1 MYKKRLLSVLT
12 SILLL
17 SSSLP
22 PPVSAAEGSDAD
34 PAAGMINISSSW
46 KGTVFGDVGGQD
58 KITAA
63 NFGIT
68 EHADSTVTL
77 RSSADRGKI
86 SGSTEGIAYYF
97 QQMDP
102 EADFELK
109 ATAHVDAWTAN
120 NQVSFGIM
128 LRSNVWD
135 NQSGAYTGDFTAVG
149 ALDQEMKAFYKQG
162 GSLQKAGYSFD
173 TAVKPAAGEDYD
185 LSIKKTGNLYVF
197 TLDGVTK
204 TLEGFGGAVQYA
216 GLYTAR
222 NTTVTFSNVQLLQ
235 EKPAELGPWTYSAF
249 GGNTSAV
256 KNPVPV
262 DATETS
268 VTLETYGGKISGSDE
283 GLSFYF
289 KEIPAQANF
298 ELTATARVLSFN
310 SNSSISTPNQKSF
323 GLMLRDSVGMNGDSA
338 TATSNYAA
346 VGALDQVIKGFYKQ
360 AAQVKL
366 SPFSGIPAP
375 AAGEEYGLSI
385 KKSGNTLQL
394 SAGGQTETVT
404 LDGAFSDTLFA
415 GVYAARDA
423 VIAFS
428 DIKIRLE
435 TKTVTALTADTSA
448 MPKTSYYIREELDL
462 TGLSVKALYSDNSEA
477 ILSPSDY
484 IVTGFD
490 SSKAG
495 ANTVTIHYNGASAA
509 ITLQI
514 LPLSVSELTVKYYP
528 AKTVYYP
535 GDAFDPQGLVV
546 LAGYNGSTSA
556 AELDASLYSL
566 SIKGQNVTEQAPYLL
581 TEPGVYE
588 VTVTSVETP
597 EATTAFEIK
606 VEDAV
611 LSKLEIR
618 NLPEQTVYY
627 IGDSL
632 KLEGL
637 VLYAHYSD
645 GTSQRLMKEEYTVSP
660 LDTSAPGTKE
670 IVVSHKG
677 VTAKFPVQV
686 KIKQLTGIEVTAY
699 PKTTFLLNDSFDSE
713 GLTVSKVYDNGDREV
728 LSSYVLDTNK
738 FNSKAAGV
746 YAIGI
751 IPADHSIDP
760 ITYSVTV
767 REASQPVWNSIQFGQ
782 STSAAN
788 NQTLVREDG
797 SVRLIALEGGG
808 KVTEDHDGIT
818 FYYTVLDAAQDN
830 FVLSA
835 DIQVSAYA
843 KTPHDGQ
850 ESFGIMA
857 HDAIGTAGNS
867 SVFASNIAAIGGY
880 SGGTKSSNGTQ
891 LFVRTGV
898 ESSDGAGSKGIQTFM
913 LKNEQPAP
921 GNTFPAA
928 PYRLT
933 LSKTN
938 SGFTGQL
945 NDGKEAVF
953 FTPDILNVQDGK
965 MYVGF
970 YAARLATIDVSSI
983 QLTVTSAA
991 TDAPKVNPP
1000 LNPVAPAFDILSL
1013 GRTSESEYQLILRP
1027 NVSGAVTLKQGSAII
1042 AQDVRAEAGKRLALP
1057 AALAAQETNFSI
1069 SFLPDD
1075 TQYLTSYDKIVRNFT
1090 VTMKS
1095 YADNSDI
1102 YVSPAGTSTGDG
1114 TKEHP
1119 LDVDTAIDF
1128 VQPGQHI
1135 IVLDGRYV
1143 RSSKLEIK
1151 KYNDGTADAMK
1162 VLEAAPGARPV
1173 FDFDKKTEGV
1183 LLSGSYWH
1191 IKGLDFTRTAGNTKG
1206 FTVGGNHNIVENSR
1220 FYGNGDTGLQIS
1232 RTDGTAAVIADW
1244 PSYNLILNSSSFDNR
1259 DPSDNNADGFAA
1271 KLTSG
1276 VGNVFRGCLSYNN
1289 IDDGWDLYT
1298 KAGTGAIGAVL
1309 IENSAAFNNGRLT
1322 DGTVG
1327 AGDKNGFKLG
1337 GEGISVHHIIRNS
1350 IAFGNGAYGYTSNSN
1365 PGVIAENNIGFN
1377 NARGNLSFT
1386 TYDHITPNFTI
1397 DGFLSYRSASIAKD
1411 QYPAGLAADNNFMYD
1426 GAISA
1431 NKSGKQLS
1439 DANFASLTPVSFYAR
1454 DAAGN
1459 VVWGDFLKFIPFSSD
1474 NEPGG
1479 EEPVATP
1486 TPGVTPS
1493 PSATPQPTATAVPA
1507 IPGGTGAAA
1516 DLAVTA
1522 IQPDGSI
1529 SVTLPVTAAQGTAR
1543 AALTDTTLQNA
1554 LAQAKSQAD
1563 GTRLL
1568 QLRVKENEADGFSA
1582 YEITLPAS
1590 LFTTGNPRLQLEV
1603 DTAIAGFVLP
1613 DTLFLSAKLTGASTV
1628 MLKVSIAEPS
1638 GALKGQP
1645 GSSPLIAYELLVDG
1659 KAAGADSLSSAIGIR
1674 LPYQTALPASE
1685 HPFIVVWQVSGSGVI
1700 TPVVNSRFD
1709 AAGKQAV
1716 FTAEQPAGQYA
1727 AVHNHPAFGDVSSR
1741 HWAKNAIE
1749 VLASRGI
1756 IQGVPGDRFLPGQS
1770 ITRAD
1775 FASML
1780 VRLLNLSGTAGGTGA
1795 GFADVKPE
1803 DYFYGDLLTARQHGL
1818 INGQQDGS
1826 FQPQEPVS
1834 RQDMFVMTA
1843 RALKAAGIL
1852 QGDSAEAAGASAN
1865 FAGQAGIASYAAA
1878 DIAWLAEAGFIKGDA
1893 GGLLHPAALTTRAE
1907 AAVLIY
1913 RILMQQ

>member
-1 MYKKRLLSVLT
+1 
-12 SILLL
+12 
-17 SSSLP
+17 
-22 PPVSAAEGSDAD
+22 
-34 PAAGMINISSSW
+34 MINISSSW
-46 KGTVFGDVGGQD
+46 KGSVFGDVGGQD

-86 SGSTEGIAYYF
+86 SGSTEGITYYF
-97 QQMDP
+97 QQIDP

-120 NQVSFGIM
+120 NQVSFGMM

-149 ALDQEMKAFYKQG
+149 ALDQEMKAFYKSNG
-162 GSLQKAGYSFD
+162 GSLQKTGYLFESA
-173 TAVKPAAGEDYD
+173 TKPAAGEDYD
-185 LSIKKTGNLYVF
+185 LSIRKTGDLYVF

-235 EKPAELGPWTYSAF
+235 EEPIQLGPWTYSAF

-256 KNPVPV
+256 KNPAPV

-289 KEIPAQANF
+289 REIPAQANF
-298 ELTATARVLSFN
+298 ELTATARVISFN

-338 TATSNYAA
+338 AVTSNYAA
-346 VGALDQVIKGFYKQ
+346 VGALDQVMKGFYKQ

-366 SPFSGIPAP
+366 SPFSGISVP
-375 AAGEEYGLSI
+375 AAGEEYGLRI

-394 SAGGQTETVT
+394 SAGVQTETVT
-404 LDGAFSDTLFA
+404 LGGAFSDTLFA

-423 VIAFS
+423 MIAFS
-428 DIKIRLE
+428 DISIRLE

-448 MPKTSYYIREELDL
+448 MPKTSYFIGEALDL

-477 ILSPSDY
+477 ILSPADY

-495 ANTVTIHYNGASAA
+495 ANTVTIHYNGAAAA

-514 LPLSVSELTVKYYP
+514 LPLSVSGLTVKYYP

-535 GDAFDPQGLVV
+535 GDTFDPQGLV
-546 LAGYNGSTSA
+546 LMAGYNSSTA
-556 AELDASLYSL
+556 VTELDDSLYSL
-566 SIKGQNVTEQAPYLL
+566 SIKGESVTEQAPYLF
-581 TEPGVYE
+581 TEAGVYE

-597 EATTAFEIK
+597 EVTTAFDIK
-606 VEDAV
+606 VEDAT
-611 LSKLEIR
+611 LSKMEIR

-645 GTSQRLMKEEYTVSP
+645 GSSQRLMKEEYTVSP

-670 IVVSHKG
+670 LTVTHKG

-699 PKTTFLLNDSFDSE
+699 PKTTFLLNEGFDSE
-713 GLTVSKVYDNGDREV
+713 GLAVSKVYDNGDREV
-728 LSSYVLDTNK
+728 LSSYTLDTSK

-746 YAIGI
+746 YAIGV
-751 IPADHSIDP
+751 IPADHSIDS

-767 REASQPVWNSIQFGQ
+767 REASQPVWSSIQFGQ
-782 STSAAN
+782 STSASN

-797 SVRLIALEGGG
+797 TVRLIALEGGG

-843 KTPHDGQ
+843 KSPYDGQ

-857 HDAIGTAGNS
+857 RDAIGTAGNS

-898 ESSDGAGSKGIQTFM
+898 ESSDGAGSKGIKAVM
-913 LKNEQPAP
+913 LNTEQPAP

-970 YAARLATIDVSSI
+970 YTARLATIDISSI

-991 TDAPKVNPP
+991 TDTPKVDPP
-1000 LNPVAPAFDILSL
+1000 QSPVTPVFDILSL
-1013 GRTSESEYQLILRP
+1013 GRTSQSDYQLILRP
-1027 NVSGAVTLKQGSAII
+1027 NVSGTVTLKQGSAVI

-1057 AALAAQETNFSI
+1057 ASLAAQQDTNFSI

-1095 YADNSDI
+1095 YGDKSDI

-1114 TKEHP
+1114 TPEHP

-1173 FDFDKKTEGV
+1173 FDFDKNRGRPAERQ
-1183 LLSGSYWH
+1183 LLAH
-1191 IKGLDFTRTAGNTKG
+1191 
-1206 FTVGGNHNIVENSR
+1206 
-1220 FYGNGDTGLQIS
+1220 Q
-1232 RTDGTAAVIADW
+1232 
-1244 PSYNLILNSSSFDNR
+1244 
-1259 DPSDNNADGFAA
+1259 
-1271 KLTSG
+1271 
-1276 VGNVFRGCLSYNN
+1276 
-1289 IDDGWDLYT
+1289 
-1298 KAGTGAIGAVL
+1298 GTG
-1309 IENSAAFNNGRLT
+1309 F
-1322 DGTVG
+1322 
-1327 AGDKNGFKLG
+1327 
-1337 GEGISVHHIIRNS
+1337 H
-1350 IAFGNGAYGYTSNSN
+1350 AYG
-1365 PGVIAENNIGFN
+1365 
-1377 NARGNLSFT
+1377 R
-1386 TYDHITPNFTI
+1386 
-1397 DGFLSYRSASIAKD
+1397 
-1411 QYPAGLAADNNFMYD
+1411 QY
-1426 GAISA
+1426 
-1431 NKSGKQLS
+1431 Q
-1439 DANFASLTPVSFYAR
+1439 
-1454 DAAGN
+1454 
-1459 VVWGDFLKFIPFSSD
+1459 
-1474 NEPGG
+1474 
-1479 EEPVATP
+1479 
-1486 TPGVTPS
+1486 
-1493 PSATPQPTATAVPA
+1493 
-1507 IPGGTGAAA
+1507 
-1516 DLAVTA
+1516 
-1522 IQPDGSI
+1522 
-1529 SVTLPVTAAQGTAR
+1529 
-1543 AALTDTTLQNA
+1543 
-1554 LAQAKSQAD
+1554 
-1563 GTRLL
+1563 RLH
-1568 QLRVKENEADGFSA
+1568 R
-1582 YEITLPAS
+1582 
-1590 LFTTGNPRLQLEV
+1590 R
-1603 DTAIAGFVLP
+1603 
-1613 DTLFLSAKLTGASTV
+1613 
-1628 MLKVSIAEPS
+1628 
-1638 GALKGQP
+1638 
-1645 GSSPLIAYELLVDG
+1645 
-1659 KAAGADSLSSAIGIR
+1659 R
-1674 LPYQTALPASE
+1674 
-1685 HPFIVVWQVSGSGVI
+1685 
-1700 TPVVNSRFD
+1700 
-1709 AAGKQAV
+1709 
-1716 FTAEQPAGQYA
+1716 
-1727 AVHNHPAFGDVSSR
+1727 
-1741 HWAKNAIE
+1741 
-1749 VLASRGI
+1749 
-1756 IQGVPGDRFLPGQS
+1756 QS
-1770 ITRAD
+1770 
-1775 FASML
+1775 
-1780 VRLLNLSGTAGGTGA
+1780 
-1795 GFADVKPE
+1795 
-1803 DYFYGDLLTARQHGL
+1803 
-1818 INGQQDGS
+1818 
-1826 FQPQEPVS
+1826 
-1834 RQDMFVMTA
+1834 
-1843 RALKAAGIL
+1843 
-1852 QGDSAEAAGASAN
+1852 
-1865 FAGQAGIASYAAA
+1865 
-1878 DIAWLAEAGFIKGDA
+1878 
-1893 GGLLHPAALTTRAE
+1893 
-1907 AAVLIY
+1907 
-1913 RILMQQ
+1913 

>member
-1 MYKKRLLSVLT
+1 MEGILVLLKKRLLSVLT

-22 PPVSAAEGSDAD
+22 PLASAAEVSDPD
-34 PAAGMINISSSW
+34 PAAGMINISSNW
-46 KGTVFGDVGGQD
+46 KGSVFGDVGGQD

-68 EHADSTVTL
+68 ENADSTVTL

-97 QQMDP
+97 QQIDP
-102 EADFELK
+102 AADFELK
-109 ATAHVDAWTAN
+109 AKAHVDAWTAN
-120 NQVSFGIM
+120 NQVSFGLM
-128 LRSNVWD
+128 LRGNVWD

-149 ALDQEMKAFYKQG
+149 ALDQEMKAFYKSGG
-162 GSLQKAGYSFD
+162 GSLQKTGYLFD
-173 TAVKPAAGEDYD
+173 TAGKPAAGEDYD
-185 LSIKKTGNLYVF
+185 LSIRKTGNLYVF

-204 TLEGFGGAVQYA
+204 TLEGFSGAVQYA

-235 EKPAELGPWTYSAF
+235 EKPIELGPWTYSAF

-256 KNPVPV
+256 KNPAPV

-289 KEIPAQANF
+289 REIPAQANF
-298 ELTATARVLSFN
+298 ELTATAKVLSFN

-323 GLMLRDSVGMNGDSA
+323 GLMLRDSVGVNGDSA
-338 TATSNYAA
+338 AVTSNYAA

-360 AAQVKL
+360 SSQVKL
-366 SPFSGIPAP
+366 APFSGISVP
-375 AAGEEYGLSI
+375 AAGEEYALRI

-394 SAGGQTETVT
+394 STGSQTETVT

-423 VIAFS
+423 VVAFS
-428 DIKIRLE
+428 DVDIRLE
-435 TKTVTALTADTSA
+435 TKAVTSLTADTSA
-448 MPKTSYYIREELDL
+448 MVKTSYFIGEALDL
-462 TGLSVKALYSDNSEA
+462 TGLSVKAVYSDSSEA
-477 ILSPSDY
+477 VLSPADY

-495 ANTVTIHYNGASAA
+495 ANTVTVHYNGASAA

-514 LPLSVSELTVKYYP
+514 LPLSVSGLIVKYYP

-535 GDAFDPQGLVV
+535 GDTFDPQGLVL
-546 LAGYNGSTSA
+546 LAGYNGSPPGT
-556 AELDASLYSL
+556 ELDTTLYSL
-566 SIKGQNVTEQAPYLL
+566 SINGQPVTEQAPYLFSG
-581 TEPGVYE
+581 PGVYE
-588 VTVTSVETP
+588 VTAASVETP
-597 EATTAFEIK
+597 EVTTAFDIT
-606 VEDAV
+606 VEDAA

-618 NLPEQTVYY
+618 NLPKQTLYY
-627 IGDSL
+627 IGDTL

-645 GTSQRLMKEEYTVSP
+645 GTSQRLMKEEYSVSA
-660 LDTSAPGTKE
+660 LDTSVPGSRE
-670 IVVSHKG
+670 ITVSHKG
-677 VTAKFPVQV
+677 ATVKFPVEV
-686 KIKQLTGIEVTAY
+686 KIKQLTGIEVTVY
-699 PKTTFLLNDSFDSE
+699 PKTSFLLDDSFSSN
-713 GLTVSKVYDNGDREV
+713 GLAVSKVYDNGDREV
-728 LSSYVLDTNK
+728 LSGYTLDTSK
-738 FNSKAAGV
+738 FDSKNAGV
-746 YAIGI
+746 YDIVI
-751 IPADHSIDP
+751 IPADPDIDP
-760 ITYSVTV
+760 ISYPVTV
-767 REASQPVWNSIQFGQ
+767 REAAQPVWSSIHFGQ

-788 NQTLVREDG
+788 NQTVVREDG
-797 SVRLIALEGGG
+797 SIRLIALEGGG

-818 FYYTVLDAAQDN
+818 FYYTVLDAVQDN

-843 KTPHDGQ
+843 KSPYDGQ

-857 HDAIGTAGNS
+857 RDVIGTAGNS

-898 ESSDGAGSKGIQTFM
+898 ESSDGAGSKGIKTVM
-913 LKNEQPAP
+913 LNTEQPAP

-938 SGFTGQL
+938 SGFTGQI

-970 YAARLATIDVSSI
+970 YTARLATIDVSSI

-991 TDAPKVNPP
+991 TDAPKIDPP
-1000 LNPVAPAFDILSL
+1000 QNAVTPAFDILSL
-1013 GRTSESEYQLILRP
+1013 GRTSQSDYRMILRP
-1027 NVSGAVTLKQGSAII
+1027 NVNGTVTLKQGSAVI
-1042 AQDVRAEAGKRLALP
+1042 AQDITAEAGKRLSLSAE
-1057 AALAAQETNFSI
+1057 LAAQQDTNFSI

-1095 YADNSDI
+1095 YAEGNDI
-1102 YVSPAGTSTGDG
+1102 YVSPAGTVTGDG
-1114 TKEHP
+1114 TLEHP
-1119 LDVDTAIDF
+1119 LDIDTAIDY
-1128 VQPGQHI
+1128 VQPGQRI
-1135 IVLDGRYV
+1135 IVQDGRYV

-1162 VLEAAPGARPV
+1162 ILEAAPGARPI

-1191 IKGLDFTRTAGNTKG
+1191 VKGLDFTRTAGNTKG

-1220 FYGNGDTGLQIS
+1220 FYANGDTGLQIS
-1232 RTDGTAAVIADW
+1232 RTDGTAVELAEW

-1276 VGNVFRGCLSYNN
+1276 VGNVFRGCQSYNN

-1309 IENSAAFNNGRLT
+1309 IEDSAAFNNGHLT

-1350 IAFGNGAYGYTSNSN
+1350 VAFGNGAYGFTSNSN

-1377 NARGNLSFT
+1377 NTRGNLSFT
-1386 TYDHITPNFTI
+1386 TYDHITPDFTI
-1397 DGFLSYRSASIAKD
+1397 GGFLSYRTASIAKD
-1411 QYPAGLAADNNFMYD
+1411 QYPAGLAADNNYMYD
-1426 GAISA
+1426 GTVSA

-1439 DANFASLTPVSFYAR
+1439 DANFVSLTPVSVYSR
-1454 DAAGN
+1454 DASGN
-1459 VVWGDFLKFIPFSSD
+1459 VVWGDFLKFIPFDD
-1474 NEPGG
+1474 NEPGE
-1479 EEPVATP
+1479 EEPAATP
-1486 TPGVTPS
+1486 TPGATPAPS
-1493 PSATPQPTATAVPA
+1493 PTPAPA
-1507 IPGGTGAAA
+1507 LPGGTVTAA
-1516 DLAVTA
+1516 DPAVSTV
-1522 IQPDGSI
+1522 QPDGSVSI
-1529 SVTLPVTAAQGTAR
+1529 TLAATAVQGKVQAVLSD
-1543 AALTDTTLQNA
+1543 ASLQKA
-1554 LAQAKSQAD
+1554 LAVALNQAD

-1568 QLRVKENEADGFSA
+1568 
-1582 YEITLPAS
+1582 
-1590 LFTTGNPRLQLEV
+1590 RLQLKEEAATGAYAITIPASAFTAGTSRLQIEV
-1603 DTAIAGFVLP
+1603 NTAIASVVLP
-1613 DTLFLSAKLTGASTV
+1613 DQLFKADELAAAKAITLQI
-1628 MLKVSIAEPS
+1628 SITEPS
-1638 GALKGQP
+1638 GVLKEQLGGAP
-1645 GSSPLIAYELLVDG
+1645 LVAFELLLDGKPAGDSGSSSGVQV
-1659 KAAGADSLSSAIGIR
+1659 R
-1674 LPYQTALPASE
+1674 LPYTAAVPAADQ
-1685 HPFIVVWQVSGSGVI
+1685 PFIVVWQISAGGVI
-1700 TPVVNSRFD
+1700 TAVVDSRYD
-1709 AAGKQAV
+1709 TAAKQAV
-1716 FTAEQPAGQYA
+1716 FTADRTAGQYA
-1727 AVHNHPAFGDVSSR
+1727 AVLHHPSFKDVSGS
-1741 HWAKNAIE
+1741 HWASHEIAL
-1749 VLASRGI
+1749 LASRGI
-1756 IQGVPGDRFLPGQS
+1756 LKGMPDSSFLPEQS
-1770 ITRAD
+1770 VTRAD
-1775 FASML
+1775 FASLL
-1780 VRLLNLSGTAGGTGA
+1780 VRLLGLSGAAGGNTA
-1795 GFADVKPE
+1795 GFADVQPE
-1803 DYFYGDLLTARQHGL
+1803 DYFYGELITAKQHGL
-1818 INGQQDGS
+1818 INGQPDGY
-1826 FQPQEPVS
+1826 FHPQEPVS
-1834 RQDMFVMTA
+1834 RQDMFVMTV

-1852 QGDSAEAAGASAN
+1852 QGDSAASSALSS
-1865 FAGQAGIASYAAA
+1865 FADRAEIASYAAG
-1878 DIAWLAEAGFIKGDA
+1878 DIAVLAEAGFIKGDA
-1893 GGLLHPAALTTRAE
+1893 GGQLNPSKLSTRAE

-1913 RILMQQ
+1913 RILMSL

>member
-46 KGTVFGDVGGQD
+46 KGSVFGDVGGQD

-68 EHADSTVTL
+68 EQADSTVTL

-97 QQMDP
+97 QQIDP
-102 EADFELK
+102 ETDFELK

-135 NQSGAYTGDFTAVG
+135 NQSGAYTGDFTALG

-162 GSLQKAGYSFD
+162 GSLQKTGYLFD
-173 TAVKPAAGEDYD
+173 TAGKPAAGEDYD
-185 LSIKKTGNLYVF
+185 LSIRKTGNLYVF

-204 TLEGFGGAVQYA
+204 TLEGFGGAAQYA

-235 EKPAELGPWTYSAF
+235 EKPIELGPWTYSAF

-256 KNPVPV
+256 KNPAPV

-289 KEIPAQANF
+289 REIPAQANF
-298 ELTATARVLSFN
+298 ELTATAKVISFN

-323 GLMLRDSVGMNGDSA
+323 GLMLRDSVGINGDSA
-338 TATSNYAA
+338 AATSNYAA
-346 VGALDQVIKGFYKQ
+346 VGALDQVIKAFYKQ

-375 AAGEEYGLSI
+375 AAGEEYGLRI

-428 DIKIRLE
+428 DISIRLE
-435 TKTVTALTADTSA
+435 TKTVTALTADAST
-448 MPKTSYYIREELDL
+448 MLKTSYFIGEALDL

-477 ILSPSDY
+477 VLSPADF

-514 LPLSVSELTVKYYP
+514 LPLSMSGLTVKYFP

-535 GDAFDPQGLVV
+535 GDAFDSQGLVL
-546 LAGYNGSTSA
+546 LAGYNGSQA
-556 AELDASLYSL
+556 ATELDASLYSL
-566 SIKGQNVTEQAPYLL
+566 SIKGQSVTEQAPYLF

-597 EATTAFEIK
+597 EVTTAFDIK
-606 VEDAV
+606 VQDAA
-611 LSKLEIR
+611 LSNLEIR

-645 GTSQRLMKEEYTVSP
+645 GTSQRLIKEEYTVSP

-670 IVVSHKG
+670 ITVSHKG

-699 PKTTFLLNDSFDSE
+699 PKTTFLLDDSFDSE
-713 GLTVSKVYDNGDREV
+713 GLAVSKVYDNGDREV
-728 LSSYVLDTNK
+728 LSSYTLDTSK
-738 FNSKAAGV
+738 FNNRAPGV

-797 SVRLIALEGGG
+797 SVRLTALEGGG

-843 KTPHDGQ
+843 KSPHDGQ

-857 HDAIGTAGNS
+857 RDVIGTAGNS

-898 ESSDGAGSKGIQTFM
+898 ESSDGAGSKGIQAVM

-938 SGFTGQL
+938 SGFRGQL
-945 NDGKEAVF
+945 NDGKQAVF

-970 YAARLATIDVSSI
+970 YTARLATIDVSSI

-991 TDAPKVNPP
+991 TDAPKVDPP
-1000 LNPVAPAFDILSL
+1000 QNPVTPAFDILSL
-1013 GRTSESEYQLILRP
+1013 GRTSLSEYQLILRP
-1027 NVSGAVTLKQGSAII
+1027 NVSGTVTLKQGSAVI
-1042 AQDVRAEAGKRLALP
+1042 AQDVRAAAGKRLALP
-1057 AALAAQETNFSI
+1057 AALAAQDTNFSI

-1102 YVSPAGTSTGDG
+1102 YVSPAGTSSGDG
-1114 TKEHP
+1114 TMEHP

-1135 IVLDGRYV
+1135 VVLDGRYV

-1151 KYNDGTADAMK
+1151 KYNDGTPDAMK

-1220 FYGNGDTGLQIS
+1220 FYANGDTGLQIS
-1232 RTDGTAAVIADW
+1232 RTDGTAAEIADW

-1309 IENSAAFNNGRLT
+1309 IEDSAAFNNGRLT

-1337 GEGISVHHIIRNS
+1337 GEGISVHHTIRNS

-1365 PGVIAENNIGFN
+1365 PGVIAENNVGFN
-1377 NARGNLSFT
+1377 NTR
-1386 TYDHITPNFTI
+1386 
-1397 DGFLSYRSASIAKD
+1397 
-1411 QYPAGLAADNNFMYD
+1411 
-1426 GAISA
+1426 AISA
-1431 NKSGKQLS
+1431 
-1439 DANFASLTPVSFYAR
+1439 
-1454 DAAGN
+1454 
-1459 VVWGDFLKFIPFSSD
+1459 
-1474 NEPGG
+1474 
-1479 EEPVATP
+1479 
-1486 TPGVTPS
+1486 
-1493 PSATPQPTATAVPA
+1493 
-1507 IPGGTGAAA
+1507 
-1516 DLAVTA
+1516 
-1522 IQPDGSI
+1522 
-1529 SVTLPVTAAQGTAR
+1529 
-1543 AALTDTTLQNA
+1543 
-1554 LAQAKSQAD
+1554 
-1563 GTRLL
+1563 
-1568 QLRVKENEADGFSA
+1568 
-1582 YEITLPAS
+1582 
-1590 LFTTGNPRLQLEV
+1590 
-1603 DTAIAGFVLP
+1603 
-1613 DTLFLSAKLTGASTV
+1613 
-1628 MLKVSIAEPS
+1628 
-1638 GALKGQP
+1638 
-1645 GSSPLIAYELLVDG
+1645 SPLM
-1659 KAAGADSLSSAIGIR
+1659 
-1674 LPYQTALPASE
+1674 
-1685 HPFIVVWQVSGSGVI
+1685 I
-1700 TPVVNSRFD
+1700 TSHR
-1709 AAGKQAV
+1709 
-1716 FTAEQPAGQYA
+1716 
-1727 AVHNHPAFGDVSSR
+1727 
-1741 HWAKNAIE
+1741 I
-1749 VLASRGI
+1749 L
-1756 IQGVPGDRFLPGQS
+1756 
-1770 ITRAD
+1770 
-1775 FASML
+1775 
-1780 VRLLNLSGTAGGTGA
+1780 
-1795 GFADVKPE
+1795 
-1803 DYFYGDLLTARQHGL
+1803 LLTASCLTGRPAL
-1818 INGQQDGS
+1818 PRTSIRRDWQQTITLCMTEPYRRTS
-1826 FQPQEPVS
+1826 PASSSAMPTSPALPRSAPMQEMLPG
-1834 RQDMFVMTA
+1834 T
-1843 RALKAAGIL
+1843 
-1852 QGDSAEAAGASAN
+1852 
-1865 FAGQAGIASYAAA
+1865 
-1878 DIAWLAEAGFIKGDA
+1878 
-1893 GGLLHPAALTTRAE
+1893 
-1907 AAVLIY
+1907 
-1913 RILMQQ
+1913 